1 MSDSFLSAPK
11 PSSYDEVL
19 ARALGAAEDL
29 QGTPDEPLRWNHAV
43 TPMREG
49 RYLEAWPYCES
60 RGAGLGV
67 NPVIAELRR
76 ELDARGR

>member
-1 MSDSFLSAPK
+1 MSDSSLSASK
-11 PSSYDEVL
+11 PISYDEVL

-29 QGTPDEPLRWNHAV
+29 QATPDEPLRWNHAF

-49 RYLEAWPYCES
+49 RYLEAWPYFES
-60 RGAGLGV
+60 RDARLGV